1 MSALP
6 DHPATLT
13 VAGFVLVHEPGK
25 LLTVSIEADL
35 PDGSGSAPVP
45 LELETGPERALV
57 EALFAGIMR
66 QARELEELRAA
77 FSHEHGRVQ
86 RILSGWLEATSP
98 VLAAEVGR
106 ELSRARGAPEPE
118 PESAPEEIMRQA
130 AEEHARAQVPD
141 AYMRAGQGVQDGQD
155 GELVADPEPHRFV
168 RADRYG
174 RTCAVCGLDPG
185 DPAHEVP
192 EHPLERGT

>member
-6 DHPATLT
+6 DHPATLM

-35 PDGSGSAPVP
+35 PDGSGSARAP

-66 QARELEELRAA
+66 QARDFEELRSA
-77 FSHEHGRVQ
+77 FEHEHDRAQ

-106 ELSRARGAPEPE
+106 ELGRARGAAEPAPEP
-118 PESAPEEIMRQA
+118 PPEEIMRQA
-130 AEEHARAQVPD
+130 AEEHARGPAPD
-141 AYMRAGQGVQDGQD
+141 EFMRAGQGLQDGQD
-155 GELVADPEPHRFV
+155 GELVADPQPHRFV

-174 RTCAVCGLDPG
+174 RACGVCGLDPG
-185 DPAHEVP
+185 DPAHDVP
-192 EHPLERGT
+192 DHPLERGT